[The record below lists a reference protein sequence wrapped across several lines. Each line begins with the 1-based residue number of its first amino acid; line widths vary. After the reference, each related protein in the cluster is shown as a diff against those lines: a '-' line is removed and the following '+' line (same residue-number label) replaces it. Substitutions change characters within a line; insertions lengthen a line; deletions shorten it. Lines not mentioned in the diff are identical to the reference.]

1 MGDKQNETQTT
12 RRRNWGDPPLDDKQ
26 DEPGLKWYHIQP
38 MWVKLTAEYV
48 GGIIAGF
55 GIGLGIRDAFVGW
68 SLLQPLSLMLVMF
81 GIATAYGA
89 QRERAM
95 REEFQKKRE
104 ESSTT
109 K

>member
-1 MGDKQNETQTT
+1 MNAKQNDPQ
-12 RRRNWGDPPLDDKQ
+12 RNWGDPPLDDKQ
-26 DEPGLKWYHIQP
+26 DDPGPKWYHIQT

-55 GIGLGIRDAFVGW
+55 GIGLGIRDAFIGW
-68 SLLQPLSLMLVMF
+68 SIIQPISLILVML
-81 GIATAYGA
+81 GVGTAYHA
-89 QRERAM
+89 QRERVR

-109 K
+109 R